1 MHLTKEWFKEKSAC
15 SSGYEWVLKNFPNGG
30 DAQKIVDMLVSE
42 NKIDWALWIANNIGP
57 IKNVLE
63 VENLSVK
70 GSFVFLGSIRVS
82 ASISVSNFLF
92 AGSGIKAGWGIEAG
106 LQIFC
111 KKELSAEFRIF
122 AGIAIWKKEVTD
134 DERSVIC
141 GKLVKGAISFG
152 LLKEEK
158 LFQE

>member
-1 MHLTKEWFKEKSAC
+1 MKITVEYLKEKSAC
-15 SSGYEWVLKNFPNGG
+15 AEGVAWFVAHFPKGGEYQAVL
-30 DAQKIVDMLVSE
+30 DALAADAKPDYAQWLLNAV
-42 NKIDWALWIANNIGP
+42 GP
-57 IKNVLE
+57 TSAVLE
-63 VENLSVK
+63 VESWSGDWLFFAGTIKAAKGLSAVYGIK
-70 GSFVFLGSIRVS
+70 
-82 ASISVSNFLF
+82 
-92 AGSGIKAGWGIEAG
+92 AGSGIKAGWGIKAG